1 MVDGEVLLPDG
12 QLTRINKED
21 PYKDDLPPVFV
32 MALIWT
38 LYSACG
44 HILISSIHAKNIRK
58 AIYGQGIVP
67 NTFGSRLSMIDSL
80 RKYLVGLTSVKTN
93 SKSDS

>member
-1 MVDGEVLLPDG
+1 MNHIVRQIFTAVWAGACY
-12 QLTRINKED
+12 R
-21 PYKDDLPPVFV
+21 VFV

-38 LYSACG
+38 LYSDCG

-80 RKYLVGLTSVKTN
+80 RKFLVGLTSVKTN